1 MLFSIHCF
9 DKPGSSALRDANRPA
24 HLDYLK
30 RHEAQIRLAGPTL
43 SDDGQVMNGS
53 LFLIELPNR
62 AAAEA
67 FCAGDPYAKAGVFE
81 STVIRPFK
89 QVLPRTA

>member
-9 DKPGSSALRDANRPA
+9 DKPAAAAIRAANRPA
-24 HLDYLK
+24 HLEYLK
-30 RHEAQIRLAGPTL
+30 AFEPHIRLAGPTL
-43 SDDGQVMNGS
+43 TDDTQGMNGS
-53 LFLIELPNR
+53 LFLIELPDR
-62 AAAEA
+62 AAVEA
-67 FCAGDPYAKAGVFE
+67 FCAGDPYAKAGLFE